1 MTERYS
7 RRHYSVDDRRA
18 IQLVQLRWPASGGP
32 RVPRFSW
39 KTADLGLALRVYIWT
54 ERCDHSGPRI
64 PAVRFRSL
72 RPAGPE
78 RRDARRPVHMRWATL
93 FVYVS
98 LSLSLFFY
106 LCPCTP
112 ASADLLLSLLSLRPR
127 DPTRRWLRISSPP
140 SSSFSLCLRHACS
153 LSFSALLPRL
163 PRLFY
168 TFSRE
173 QRISSALPMNRILSL
188 LLFTRSFAIYVPPS
202 IRLWKD
208 RGLRTAV
215 TLLLSASTKGRV
227 RSITFDRPYSTSR
240 YPYSFP
246 TGSNKLESRWG
257 NGTPKKRTTDAYQ
270 RACSIRNFY
279 LCAGLSKN
287 QISPILGV
295 RFLKKTIT

>member
-1 MTERYS
+1 MGRAFLDFHGKPRTWGLRCACISEPRDATTLVREFRPFGFAAS
-7 RRHYSVDDRRA
+7 DRRDQSA
-18 IQLVQLRWPASGGP
+18 ATRGALCTCVELRS
-32 RVPRFSW
+32 S
-39 KTADLGLALRVYIWT
+39 
-54 ERCDHSGPRI
+54 S
-64 PAVRFRSL
+64 
-72 RPAGPE
+72 
-78 RRDARRPVHMRWATL
+78 M
-93 FVYVS
+93 S

-163 PRLFY
+163 PRLLY

-173 QRISSALPMNRILSL
+173 QRISSALSMNRILSL

-246 TGSNKLESRWG
+246 TGSNKLESR
-257 NGTPKKRTTDAYQ
+257 
-270 RACSIRNFY
+270 
-279 LCAGLSKN
+279 
-287 QISPILGV
+287 
-295 RFLKKTIT
+295 

>member
-1 MTERYS
+1 MENRGPGACAARVYLNREMRPLWSANSGRSVSQPPTGGTRAP
-7 RRHYSVDDRRA
+7 RREAPCAHALSY
-18 IQLVQLRWPASGGP
+18 
-32 RVPRFSW
+32 
-39 KTADLGLALRVYIWT
+39 ALRL
-54 ERCDHSGPRI
+54 C
-64 PAVRFRSL
+64 L
-72 RPAGPE
+72 
-78 RRDARRPVHMRWATL
+78 
-93 FVYVS
+93 S

-246 TGSNKLESRWG
+246 TGSNKLESR
-257 NGTPKKRTTDAYQ
+257 
-270 RACSIRNFY
+270 
-279 LCAGLSKN
+279 
-287 QISPILGV
+287 
-295 RFLKKTIT
+295 